1 MQEPQPPPPLGI
13 AFDTGMAR
21 ASDALALAMLYGL
34 NGKNEARLLSVTV
47 SGSNLQA
54 AAYCEAVGQFYAG
67 AVSGAFGGAVR
78 TLPVGLATDG
88 KLPADLPLFTAPLA
102 RHDAEGRPVYS
113 HNIKKM
119 NDTAD
124 PVAVIRNAL
133 TTQPDGNAV
142 VLASGPLNTLAHL
155 LSLHAAHETL
165 VAKCKTL
172 IIAAGDFAPDSEPE
186 MYIRTD
192 IPAARKVFAEWP
204 TPIVV
209 CGAEIGR
216 ALPYPGLSIGNDFS
230 WTPAH
235 PVMDAYRAENPNG
248 ADVPGT
254 PLAAVLYAAQSKE
267 GYFKVSDPGRIDVT
281 PEGRTKFTP
290 SAGGNHRHLI
300 LDAAQKERITAEYI
314 KLASAKPVPRPAR
327 GRGPQ

>member
-1 MQEPQPPPPLGI
+1 MQEPQPPRPLGI

-47 SGSNLQA
+47 SGSNMQA
-54 AAYCEAVGQFYAG
+54 AAFCEIVGRFYAG
-67 AVSGAFGGAVR
+67 PVSGAFGGAAR
-78 TLPVGLATDG
+78 PLPVGLATDG
-88 KLPADLPLFTAPLA
+88 KLAADLPLFTVPLA
-102 RHDAEGRPVYS
+102 RRDAEGHEVYS
-113 HNIKKM
+113 HGIKQM

-155 LSLHAAHETL
+155 LSLHAAREIL
-165 VAKCKTL
+165 VAKCQKL
-172 IIAAGDFAPDSEPE
+172 VIAAGDFAADSEPE
-186 MYIRTD
+186 LYIRTD
-192 IPAARKVFAEWP
+192 IAAARAVFAAWP

-209 CGAEIGR
+209 CGVEIGR
-216 ALPYPGLSIGNDFS
+216 ALPYPGSSIVRDFA

-235 PVMDAYRAENPNG
+235 PVVDACRAENPND
-248 ADVPGT
+248 ADTPGT
-254 PLAAVLYAAQSKE
+254 PLAAVLYAKSKE
-267 GYFKVSDPGRIDVT
+267 EYFKLSDPGRIEVST
-281 PEGRTKFTP
+281 EGRTKFTP
-290 SAGGNHRHLI
+290 SAGGNQRHLMI
-300 LDAAQKERITAEYI
+300 DAAQTERIVTEYI
-314 KLASAKPVPRPAR
+314 RLASAKPVPRPAR

>member
-21 ASDALALAMLYGL
+21 ASDALALAMLYSL
-34 NGKNEARLLSVTV
+34 NGKNEAHLLSVTV
-47 SGSNLQA
+47 SGSNLEA

-67 AVSGAFGGAVR
+67 AVSGAFGGAAR
-78 TLPVGLATDG
+78 TLPVGLSTDG
-88 KLPADLPLFTAPLA
+88 KLAADLPLFIAPLA
-102 RHDAEGRPVYS
+102 RRDAEGRLVYS

-142 VLASGPLNTLAHL
+142 VVASGPLNTLAHL
-155 LSLHAAHETL
+155 LSLRAAHETL

-172 IIAAGDFAPDSEPE
+172 IIAAGDFAPESEPE
-186 MYIRTD
+186 LYLRTD
-192 IPAARKVFAEWP
+192 VPAARKVFADWP
-204 TPIVV
+204 TPIIV

-216 ALPYPGLSIGNDFS
+216 GLPYPGFSMANDFT
-230 WTPAH
+230 WAPAH
-235 PVMDAYRAENPNG
+235 PVVDAYRAENPNG
-248 ADVPGT
+248 ADAPSA
-254 PLAAVLYAAQSKE
+254 PLAAVLCAAKPKE
-267 GYFKVSDPGRIDVT
+267 EYFKLSDAGRVEVT
-281 PEGRTKFTP
+281 PEGRTRFTP
-290 SAGGNHRHLI
+290 SAGGNHRRLI
-300 LDAAQKERITAEYI
+300 LDVTQKERIITEYI
-314 KLASAKPVPRPAR
+314 RLATAKPVPRPAR